1 MDDVATSRRLC
12 PYVVAWLGRDEVEGD
27 GGCSTHGEFS
37 FAEGENLIVLP
48 SVRLPGHA
56 FLVGIGWGPAEPSLI
71 DLTRVAMMAKRR
83 LCAPCIACED
93 GVDATPGRKFEIL
106 LAILRNALKM
116 RSELGPP
123 RLLGTLE
130 SWIPQ
135 VEATSGDLADAC
147 AWLDKRAIEH
157 TVLLTEIGNA
167 TVHSFDRFTRLRSYS
182 RRSKRSNPTLGLLSG
197 L

>member
-1 MDDVATSRRLC
+1 VDDVTTSRRLC
-12 PYVVAWLGRDEVEGD
+12 PYVVAWLGRGEVEGN

-37 FAEGENLIVLP
+37 FIEGENLIVLP

-56 FLVGIGWGPAEPSLI
+56 FLAGLGWGPAEPFLI

-93 GVDATPGRKFEIL
+93 GVNATPATPGRKFEIL

-135 VEATSGDLADAC
+135 VEATAGDLADAC
-147 AWLDKRAIEH
+147 AWLDELAIEH
-157 TVLLTEIGNA
+157 MRAHQYDTVPVCLSR
-167 TVHSFDRFTRLRSYS
+167 TVES
-182 RRSKRSNPTLGLLSG
+182 RIVGAV
-197 L
+197 

>member
-116 RSELGPP
+116 RSELGP
-123 RLLGTLE
+123 
-130 SWIPQ
+130 
-135 VEATSGDLADAC
+135 
-147 AWLDKRAIEH
+147 RAIEH